1 MALTANSR
9 PEPFGDLCVS
19 EIGHLA
25 TQVDKRRWLKAAR
38 IPELPRVAYAAHDF
52 AHFAWP

>member
-1 MALTANSR
+1 MARTANSR